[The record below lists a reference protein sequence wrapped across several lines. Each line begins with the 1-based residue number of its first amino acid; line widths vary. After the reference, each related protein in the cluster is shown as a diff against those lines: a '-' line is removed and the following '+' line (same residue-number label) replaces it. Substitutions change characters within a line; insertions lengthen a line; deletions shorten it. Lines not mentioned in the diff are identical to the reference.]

1 MSSRH
6 STKKNIPKKTSPK
19 KTSVGYSSVFDNRYV
34 LLLILVITFLL
45 FLNTLTTNF
54 INLDDTGYIRDN
66 PYIKSLTLEGIKDI
80 FTTFQNAN
88 YHPFTTLSYAIEYNL
103 FGLNALPYHLVNLLI
118 HLLNVVLAFRLV
130 QNISGRKDV
139 AAITAL
145 FFAIHPMHVESVAW
159 ISERKDVLYSF
170 FYLAGLLT
178 YLQYVQA
185 GADKRKW
192 YLYTVLLF
200 LGSLLSKSAAVTF
213 PVMLL
218 LFDFYYRRGWQM
230 KVLLE
235 KIPFFLLSLLFG
247 ILAIL
252 SQKSAGAINADLMP
266 AYSLVQRFFVVCYA
280 VTYYIIKMIWPFN
293 LAVLNYAPKEIPVT
307 YYLSPLFL
315 LLLVFLIYKAKTLKR
330 ELLFG
335 MLFYLIAIALTIQ
348 IIPVGYTIV
357 SDRYSYVPYIGLF
370 FITGHFYAAIQ
381 ENKFTFSGK
390 LKPYLNYL
398 LAGVTF
404 FFLILTF
411 QRNKVWNNSVSLF
424 KEVVEKYPDVPYAR
438 FTLGKNLM
446 DIPDVNAALAEFN
459 KAIELDPKIPETYF
473 YRGNLYY
480 GQKNYS
486 AALADYLKAVEI
498 NPQYAEAHYN
508 VGVCYNTMGN
518 YQAGADAIT
527 KAIQIRPN
535 EYMYQARASSYFN
548 LKKYQQAID
557 DYSAALVIVPQ
568 LGEAFYNRGATYY
581 NMQQPVKAC
590 EDWKQSL
597 ALGYTKAT
605 EMLNAF
611 CK

>member
-1 MSSRH
+1 MSAKH
-6 STKKNIPKKTSPK
+6 KTKKVSPQKASPK
-19 KTSVGYSSVFDNRYV
+19 KSTAGKVSVFDSRFV
-34 LLLILVITFLL
+34 LPFILVLTFLL
-45 FLNTLTTNF
+45 FLNTLTKSF
-54 INLDDTGYIRDN
+54 ISLDDPGYVADN
-66 PYIKSLTLEGIKDI
+66 PYIKSLSAKGIKDI
-80 FTTFQNAN
+80 FTSFYNAN
-88 YHPFTTLSYAIEYNL
+88 YHPFTTLSYAIEYTL
-103 FGLNALPYHLVNLLI
+103 FGLNARPYHLINLLI
-118 HLLNVVLAFRLV
+118 HLLNVMLVFRLI
-130 QNISGRKDV
+130 QKIAGRKDV

-145 FFAIHPMHVESVAW
+145 FFAIHPMHVESVVW

-170 FYLAGLLT
+170 FYLAGLNT

-200 LGSLLSKSAAVTF
+200 LFSLLSKSAAVTF

-235 KIPFFLLSLLFG
+235 KTPFFLLSLLFG

-266 AYSLVQRFFVVCYA
+266 AYSLVQRFFVVCY
-280 VTYYIIKMIWPFN
+280 TLSYYIIKLIWPFN
-293 LAVLNYAPKEIPVT
+293 LAVLNYAPAELPVT

-315 LLLVFLIYKAKTLKR
+315 LLIIFLIYKVRLLQR
-330 ELLFG
+330 ELVFGILF
-335 MLFYLIAIALTIQ
+335 FLIAISLTVQ
-348 IIPVGYTIV
+348 IIPVGYAIV

-370 FITGHFYAAIQ
+370 YIAGHIYAAIR
-381 ENKFTFSGK
+381 ENKFSFSAA
-390 LKPYLNYL
+390 LRPYLTYM
-398 LAGVTF
+398 LAGATL
-404 FFLILTF
+404 FFLVLTF

-424 KEVVEKYPDVPYAR
+424 EEVVEKYPQVAYAH

-446 DIPDVNAALAEFN
+446 DIPDYNRSLAAFN
-459 KAIELDPKIPETYF
+459 KSVELNPQLPETYF
-473 YRGNLYY
+473 YRGNVYY
-480 GQKNYS
+480 NQKNYPS
-486 AALADYLKAVEI
+486 ALADYQKAVEL
-498 NPQYAEAHYN
+498 NPQYIQAIYN

-518 YQAGADAIT
+518 FQQGAESIT
-527 KAIQIRPN
+527 KAILISPN

-548 LKKYQQAID
+548 LKKYKEALD
-557 DYSAALVIVPQ
+557 DYTAALAIIPQ
-568 LGEAFYNRGATYY
+568 SGEALYNRGATYY
-581 NMQQPVKAC
+581 KMQQPAKAC